1 MMTAAEKR
9 KYVLN
14 RILELASPFGF
25 FMRYGSLW
33 RYSISGENVMSIQCH
48 LASGGGINDITVD
61 FGTFYAKMETYSCC
75 GKKLFPGN
83 GFFFELYLRS
93 AGISRSIFSSFK
105 PLEQQVDDLIPLF
118 KDIIIPLLPA
128 SDSLL
133 DFLHQEEKL
142 LQIIT
147 ATFHGEPRGTD
158 INELVY
164 AYLSLNQAEEAM
176 RIASEYAKQ
185 CKDVLLTLEHPTEE
199 NKYHDVNAWRNDYE
213 NALYLIDAITKG
225 NYDDLKE
232 KALERKEN
240 SLAICKDFFH
250 IK

>member
-1 MMTAAEKR
+1 M
-9 KYVLN
+9 
-14 RILELASPFGF
+14 
-25 FMRYGSLW
+25 
-33 RYSISGENVMSIQCH
+33 
-48 LASGGGINDITVD
+48 
-61 FGTFYAKMETYSCC
+61 
-75 GKKLFPGN
+75 
-83 GFFFELYLRS
+83 
-93 AGISRSIFSSFK
+93 
-105 PLEQQVDDLIPLF
+105 
-118 KDIIIPLLPA
+118 
-128 SDSLL
+128 L

-164 AYLSLNQAEEAM
+164 VYLSLNQAEEAM
-176 RIASEYAKQ
+176 RIAFEYAKQ

-250 IK
+250 I